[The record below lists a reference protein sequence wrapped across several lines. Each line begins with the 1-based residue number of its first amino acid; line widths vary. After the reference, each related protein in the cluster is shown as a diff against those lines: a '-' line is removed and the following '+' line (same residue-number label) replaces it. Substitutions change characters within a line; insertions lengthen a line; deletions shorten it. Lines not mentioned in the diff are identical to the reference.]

1 MITEKVRACWNKNA
15 DTWTLLARAGYD
27 VYRDFLNTPAFMK
40 MLPPVEGLV
49 GLDIGCG
56 EGENTRKLAARGAKV
71 HAIDIS
77 HTFVKHAKAYRPDN
91 LPGIDY
97 ATANALQ
104 LPFADSAFDFVTGI
118 MSFMDIPKTDLLLS
132 EVFRVLRRN
141 GFCQFSITHP
151 FLNTPHHKNLRG
163 DDGLTYAYEI
173 GGYFQALDGEI
184 SEWIFSTLPSEQRE
198 KFDKFQV
205 PRFTHTLSQWFTMLL
220 ETGFVIEA
228 VGEPYPD
235 DDTVRCCPAVQD
247 AQIVPYFLH
256 VRVRKPGE

>member
-77 HTFVKHAKAYRPDN
+77 HIFVRHADAYRLDDIPDIN
-91 LPGIDY
+91 Y
-97 ATANALQ
+97 AVANALQ
-104 LPFADSAFDFVTGI
+104 LPFADSAFDFVTGF
-118 MSFMDIPKTDLLLS
+118 MSFMDIPKTADLFS

-151 FLNTPHHKNLRG
+151 FLDTPHHKNLRG

-220 ETGFVIEA
+220 EAGFMIER
-228 VGEPYPD
+228 VEEPCPD

>member
-40 MLPPVEGLV
+40 MLPPIEGLV

-97 ATANALQ
+97 AVSNALQ
-104 LPFADSAFDFVTGI
+104 LPFADSAFDFVTGF
-118 MSFMDIPKTDLLLS
+118 MSFMDIPSTDLLLS
-132 EVFRVLRRN
+132 DVFRVLRGN

-151 FLNTPHHKNLRG
+151 FLDTPHHKNLRG
-163 DDGLTYAYEI
+163 DDGLTYAYEV
-173 GGYFQALDGEI
+173 GGYFQALEGEI
-184 SEWIFSTLPSEQRE
+184 SEWIFSTLPSEQRQ

-205 PRFTHTLSQWFTMLL
+205 PRFNHTLSQWFTMLL

-235 DDTVRCCPAVQD
+235 DDTVRRCPAVQD

>member
-77 HTFVKHAKAYRPDN
+77 HTFVKHAKAYSPDDIPDIN
-91 LPGIDY
+91 Y
-97 ATANALQ
+97 AVANALQ

-118 MSFMDIPKTDLLLS
+118 MSFMDIPKTDS
-132 EVFRVLRRN
+132 
-141 GFCQFSITHP
+141 H
-151 FLNTPHHKNLRG
+151 
-163 DDGLTYAYEI
+163 
-173 GGYFQALDGEI
+173 
-184 SEWIFSTLPSEQRE
+184 
-198 KFDKFQV
+198 
-205 PRFTHTLSQWFTMLL
+205 
-220 ETGFVIEA
+220 
-228 VGEPYPD
+228 
-235 DDTVRCCPAVQD
+235 
-247 AQIVPYFLH
+247 
-256 VRVRKPGE
+256 